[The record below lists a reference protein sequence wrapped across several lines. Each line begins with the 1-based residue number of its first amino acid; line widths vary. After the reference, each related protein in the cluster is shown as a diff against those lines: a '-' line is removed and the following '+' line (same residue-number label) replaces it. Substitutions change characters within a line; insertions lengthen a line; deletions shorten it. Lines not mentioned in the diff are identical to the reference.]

1 MNLKNYCY
9 RELFQEIGI
18 IGLQFAPTVTYY
30 IPTKV
35 KNIRATLKLY
45 INVALILKMLS

>member
-18 IGLQFAPTVTYY
+18 IGLQFAPTVKY
-30 IPTKV
+30 KV
-35 KNIRATLKLY
+35 KNIGAIIR
-45 INVALILKMLS
+45 IILEH